1 MSANFG
7 SVLRSSFGIIIG
19 MFVFYLFFKT
29 APYLLIAGAAVFA
42 YFKINAKIRSW
53 KAGRKSTIVQ
63 EEKLDEEAFD
73 KQFDF
78 SDKKVIDVEYY
89 EVKDR

>member
-7 SVLRSSFGIIIG
+7 SVLRSSFGFVIG
-19 MFVFYLFFKT
+19 IFVIYLFFKT
-29 APYLLIAGAAVFA
+29 APYLLVAGAAVFA

-53 KAGRKSTIVQ
+53 KAGRESTIVQ

-78 SDKKVIDVEYY
+78 SDKKVIDVEYHD
-89 EVKDR
+89 VKK

>member
-7 SVLRSSFGIIIG
+7 SVLRTSFGIIIG

-29 APYLLIAGAAVFA
+29 VPYLLIAGAAVFA
-42 YFKINAKIRSW
+42 YFKITSKIRSW
-53 KAGRKSTIVQ
+53 KAGNESTIVK
-63 EEKLDEEAFD
+63 EEKLEERAFD

-78 SDKKVIDVEYY
+78 SDKKVIDVEYHD
-89 EVKDR
+89 VKK

>member
-7 SVLRSSFGIIIG
+7 SVLRSSLGLVIGI
-19 MFVFYLFFKT
+19 FVFYLFFKT

-42 YFKINAKIRSW
+42 YFKINSKIRSW

-73 KQFDF
+73 RQFDF
-78 SDKKVIDVEYY
+78 SDKKVIDVEYF
-89 EVKDR
+89 EVKK